1 MAVGALTARYAAA
14 HSVFGPL
21 VEIMCFYVDESGNT
35 GLHLFDPAQPLLYY
49 GVLGARA
56 NLDVIAVPLLRT
68 LRKELGVQRIHAN
81 ELGVA
86 KLTTIAERLEKFSK
100 KNDLRFSIF
109 TVDKKDHAIIN
120 YFDQVFDAGLN
131 DAVAWN
137 HCWTPLRYPLLLK
150 VAHLFDEYIAKAA
163 GKARL
168 EKNTVRCAKML
179 RDVHG
184 RLLANI
190 NRLPDARSR
199 ELIDGAIRWADAN
212 PNEISY
218 GVGNYDTSLQIS
230 PNLVGF
236 QSVLYGIGREST
248 SVGKKVRKIT
258 VDRQTEFNKAQAE
271 LAEIYQ
277 KLRGHK
283 SSLGPGMPEFDY
295 STLPE
300 IPREYKP
307 GDESAGLELVDVTLW
322 TAKRMREGKPV
333 SEELKSLFF
342 QQTRRG
348 HTDEVSLAAL
358 DRRWRFLADL
368 PLPGPE
374 NPISPEL
381 QAAFDEMERKRRSA
395 VTSLR

>member
-1 MAVGALTARYAAA
+1 MAVDALTARHAAA
-14 HSVFGPL
+14 NNL
-21 VEIMCFYVDESGNT
+21 VSLPGELMYYYIDESGNT

-56 NLDVIAVPLLRT
+56 NLDVIAAPLLRT
-68 LRKELGVQRIHAN
+68 LRKELGVKRIHAN

-109 TVDKKDHAIIN
+109 TVDKKDHAIIS

-131 DAVAWN
+131 EAVAWN
-137 HCWTPLRYPLLLK
+137 HYWTPLRYPLLFK
-150 VAHLFDEYIAKAA
+150 VAYLFDEEIAKTAW
-163 GKARL
+163 KARL
-168 EKNTVRCAKML
+168 EKNSARCASML
-179 RDVHG
+179 QGVH
-184 RLLANI
+184 RQLLANI
-190 NRLPDARSR
+190 SRLPDARSR
-199 ELIDGAIRWADAN
+199 EIIDGAIRWADAN
-212 PNEISY
+212 PDEISY

-236 QSVLYGIGREST
+236 QSVLYGVGTESNAM
-248 SVGKKVRKIT
+248 GQKVHKIT

-271 LAEIYQ
+271 LAGIYQ

-300 IPREYKP
+300 TPPEYKP

-322 TAKRMREGKPV
+322 TAKRMREDKSV
-333 SEELKSLFF
+333 SNELKSLFF
-342 QQTRRG
+342 RQARRG

-381 QAAFDEMERKRRSA
+381 QAVVNEMERKRRAA
-395 VTSLR
+395 VASLR

>member
-1 MAVGALTARYAAA
+1 MYY
-14 HSVFGPL
+14 
-21 VEIMCFYVDESGNT
+21 YVDESGNT

-56 NLDVIAVPLLRT
+56 NLDVISVPLLRT
-68 LRKELGVQRIHAN
+68 LRKELGVKRIHAN

-100 KNDLRFSIF
+100 KYDLRFSIF
-109 TVDKKDHAIIN
+109 TVDKKDHAIIT

-137 HCWTPLRYPLLLK
+137 HYWTPLRYPLLLK
-150 VAHLFDEYIAKAA
+150 VAHLFDEDIAKAA
-163 GKARL
+163 WKARL
-168 EKNTVRCAKML
+168 EKNTARCAKML
-179 RDVHG
+179 QDVHG

-212 PNEISY
+212 PDEISY

-248 SVGKKVRKIT
+248 AMGQKVHKIT

-277 KLRGHK
+277 KMRGHK

-295 STLPE
+295 TTLPE
-300 IPREYKP
+300 IPPEYKP

-322 TAKRMREGKPV
+322 TAKRMREDRPV
-333 SEELKSLFF
+333 SEELTSLFF
-342 QQTRRG
+342 RQTRRG

-374 NPISPEL
+374 NPISPKL
-381 QAAFDEMERKRRSA
+381 QAAVDEMERKRRAA
-395 VTSLR
+395 VASLR

>member
-1 MAVGALTARYAAA
+1 MYY
-14 HSVFGPL
+14 F
-21 VEIMCFYVDESGNT
+21 VDESGNT

-56 NLDVIAVPLLRT
+56 NLDVVAEPLLRT
-68 LRKELGVQRIHAN
+68 LRCELGVNRIHAN

-86 KLTTIAERLEKFSK
+86 KLTTIAGRIEQFSK
-100 KNDLRFSIF
+100 KNDLRFSVF
-109 TVDKKDHAIIN
+109 TVNKADHAIIS

-131 DAVAWN
+131 DAVSWN
-137 HCWTPLRYPLLLK
+137 HYWTPLRYPLLFK
-150 VAHLFDEYIAKAA
+150 VAHLFDDDIAKAA
-163 GKARL
+163 WKARL
-168 EKNTVRCAKML
+168 EKNPARCTTIL
-179 RDVHG
+179 QNVHR

-199 ELIDGAIRWADAN
+199 EIIDGAIRWADAH
-212 PNEISY
+212 PEAISY

-236 QSVLYGIGREST
+236 QSVLQGIGREAT
-248 SVGKKVRKIT
+248 AMGQKVHKVT

-271 LAEIYQ
+271 LASIYQ

-300 IPREYKP
+300 TPPEYKP

-322 TAKRMREGKPV
+322 TAKRMREEKPV
-333 SEELKSLFF
+333 SSELESLFRR
-342 QQTRRG
+342 QTRRG
-348 HTDEVSLAAL
+348 HTDEVSLAGL
-358 DRRWRFLADL
+358 DHRWRHLASL
-368 PLPGPE
+368 PPSGPN
-374 NPISPEL
+374 NPIAPEV
-381 QAAFDEMERKRRSA
+381 QAAIEEMERKRRAA
-395 VTSLR
+395 VASLR

>member
-1 MAVGALTARYAAA
+1 MFY
-14 HSVFGPL
+14 
-21 VEIMCFYVDESGNT
+21 YVDESGNT

-56 NLDVIAVPLLRT
+56 NLDVISAPLLRT
-68 LRKELGVQRIHAN
+68 LRKELGVKRIHAN

-109 TVDKKDHAIIN
+109 TVDKKDHAIIS

-137 HCWTPLRYPLLLK
+137 HYWTPLRYPLLFK
-150 VAHLFDEYIAKAA
+150 VAHLFDEDIAKAA
-163 GKARL
+163 WKARL
-168 EKNTVRCAKML
+168 EKNTARCAKML
-179 RDVHG
+179 QDVHR

-190 NRLPDARSR
+190 SRLPDARSR

-212 PNEISY
+212 PDEISY

-248 SVGKKVRKIT
+248 AMGQKVHKIT

-271 LAEIYQ
+271 LAGIYQ

-300 IPREYKP
+300 VPPEYKP

-333 SEELKSLFF
+333 SDELKSLFF
-342 QQTRRG
+342 RQTRRG
-348 HTDEVSLAAL
+348 HTDEVSLASL

-381 QAAFDEMERKRRSA
+381 QAAVDEMERKRREA
-395 VTSLR
+395 VASLR